1 MPLQPPHRLSIAP
14 WWAEQIFDAIQQLQK
29 GSTQIMSED
38 AAIEAQVAILTS
50 DATALATAFAA
61 LQAEVAGGGSP
72 TDQAMT
78 DLTNAV
84 AAITGTIPPAPAP
97 VTPPAS

>member
-1 MPLQPPHRLSIAP
+1 MGLFRRPKPPPAWAQELLLQM
-14 WWAEQIFDAIQQLQK
+14 QQLKLQLGK
-29 GSTQIMSED
+29 VMSED